1 MSASTTFGGDS
12 VQPPPPR
19 ASEARA
25 ALEQP
30 GLPLPWARAAAELPW
45 QPGRPAL
52 YACASVHWRLRA
64 HPGLSGF
71 WLGIGPVV
79 GRFRLHLLR

>member
-1 MSASTTFGGDS
+1 MSASATFGGAS

-25 ALEQP
+25 AEEQP

-52 YACASVHWRLRA
+52 YACASVHRRLRA
-64 HPGLSGF
+64 HSGLADSG
-71 WLGIGPVV
+71 WGQVL
-79 GRFRLHLLR
+79 